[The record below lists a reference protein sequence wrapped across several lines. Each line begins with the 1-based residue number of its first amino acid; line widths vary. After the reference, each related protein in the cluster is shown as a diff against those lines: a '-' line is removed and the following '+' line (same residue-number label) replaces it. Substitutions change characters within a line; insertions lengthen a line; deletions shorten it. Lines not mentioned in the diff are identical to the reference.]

1 MIYVCIPARNEARTI
16 GPLVWKVR
24 SVMRDFGRD
33 FEILVLDDASDDGTA
48 EALQPYADLVPLQ
61 VIRAESPLGYGGAVD
76 RLLGE
81 ALERAPYPKR
91 DAAVVLQ
98 GDLTEDP
105 ADLVQL
111 VKALEG
117 GADIVTG
124 AVEEQPEGLG
134 RMDRLARW
142 AAPRL
147 LGRTQ
152 RSAPVSDLVSGPTL
166 YRIVVLR
173 KALRE
178 EERMAPASTSRW
190 YANATLLQRLAPHA
204 RRIEE
209 APVVERP
216 GVRVRPS
223 RFRPLGTLRELLA
236 LRGHRWNEESGEGR
250 TT

>member
-24 SVMRDFGRD
+24 SVMREFGRD
-33 FEILVLDDASDDGTA
+33 FEILVLDDGSHDGTA
-48 EALQPYADLVPLQ
+48 EALEPYTDLVPLH
-61 VIRAESPLGYGGAVD
+61 VIRADTPLGYAQAVD

-105 ADLVQL
+105 ADIVQL

-124 AVEEQPEGLG
+124 ALEEEPQGLS
-134 RMDRLARW
+134 RLDRFARW
-142 AAPRL
+142 AVPRV
-147 LGRTQ
+147 LGRTH
-152 RSAPVSDLVSGPTL
+152 RGAPVSDLISGPTL

-173 KALRE
+173 KAQRE
-178 EERMAPASTSRW
+178 SGRLAPASTSRW
-190 YANATLLQRLAPHA
+190 HANASLLQRLAPHA

-216 GVRVRPS
+216 GIRVRPS

-236 LRGHRWNEESGEGR
+236 LRGHRWNEDSGGGR
-250 TT
+250 AT

>member
-1 MIYVCIPARNEARTI
+1 MIYLCIPARNEARTI

-33 FEILVLDDASDDGTA
+33 FEILVLDDASEDGTA
-48 EALQPYADLVPLQ
+48 EVLEPYRDLVPLH
-61 VIRAESPLGYGGAVD
+61 VIRTEAPLGYGGAVD
-76 RLLGE
+76 RLLRA

-105 ADLVQL
+105 ADVVQL

-124 AVEEQPEGLG
+124 ALKEQPEGLT

-142 AAPRL
+142 AVPRL

-152 RSAPVSDLVSGPTL
+152 RTAPVSDLVSGPTL

-173 KALRE
+173 KAQRE
-178 EERMAPASTSRW
+178 EERVAPASASRW
-190 YANATLLQRLAPHA
+190 YANAALLQRLAPHA

-216 GVRVRPS
+216 GIRVRPS
-223 RFRPLGTLRELLA
+223 RFRPFGTLRELIA
-236 LRGHRWNEESGEGR
+236 LRGHRWNEDYGDGR
-250 TT
+250 VA

>member
-33 FEILVLDDASDDGTA
+33 FEILVLDDASDDDTA
-48 EALQPYADLVPLQ
+48 AALKPYADLLPLE
-61 VIRAESPLGYGGAVD
+61 VIRAERRLGYGGAVD
-76 RLLGE
+76 RLLDE

-105 ADLVQL
+105 ADIVQL

-124 AVEEQPEGLG
+124 ALEAQPEGLT
-134 RMDRLARW
+134 RMDRFARW
-142 AAPRL
+142 AAPRV
-147 LGRTQ
+147 LGRTH
-152 RSAPVSDLVSGPTL
+152 RAAPVSDLISGPTL

-173 KALRE
+173 KAQRE
-178 EERMAPASTSRW
+178 NERLAPASSSRW
-190 YANATLLQRLAPHA
+190 HANARLLQRLTPHA

-216 GVRVRPS
+216 GIRVRPS

-236 LRGHRWNEESGEGR
+236 LRGHRWTEDSGDGR
-250 TT
+250 VT